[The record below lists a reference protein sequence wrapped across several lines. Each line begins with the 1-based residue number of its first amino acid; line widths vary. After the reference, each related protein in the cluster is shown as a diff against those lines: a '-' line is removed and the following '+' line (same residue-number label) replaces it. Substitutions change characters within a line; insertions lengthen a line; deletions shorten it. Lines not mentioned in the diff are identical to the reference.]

1 MTQLY
6 NELTKFDQL
15 STKIEQK
22 FGIIEQKKFTDL
34 RTEIWS
40 SKGHKWN
47 AHTIIRNTNRSK
59 RKTNYCSDC
68 KLQFG
73 NVILY
78 LNGILN
84 VATGKHFE
92 MN

>member
-47 AHTIIRNTNRSK
+47 AHTIIRNKS
-59 RKTNYCSDC
+59 
-68 KLQFG
+68 
-73 NVILY
+73 I
-78 LNGILN
+78 
-84 VATGKHFE
+84 
-92 MN
+92 